1 MTCIAFKN
9 DQIVQGDVDGMLN
22 IWDLKAHTSKN
33 IHTGR
38 GWIKKMRFAPGKGNL
53 KLLILFSDGVD
64 IVDLKKVQSNV
75 ARNQNF
81 AGVRKLT
88 HTHFLKYF
96 HPKTPNIVASCWV
109 QGDSELQNSGYD
121 SQASLRENFMKGRMI
136 LVAVI
141 LIPGA

>member
-1 MTCIAFKN
+1 MKKAFCCVLSKTARSCFILFQPGVGTVTCIAFKN

-64 IVDLKKVQSNV
+64 IVDLKKVQLNV
-75 ARNQNF
+75 ARNKNF
-81 AGVRKLT
+81 SGVRKLT
-88 HTHFLKYF
+88 HTHFLKSF
-96 HPKTPNIVASCWV
+96 HPKTPNIVPSCWV
-109 QGDSELQNSGYD
+109 RGDRELQNLG
-121 SQASLRENFMKGRMI
+121 
-136 LVAVI
+136 
-141 LIPGA
+141 

>member
-1 MTCIAFKN
+1 
-9 DQIVQGDVDGMLN
+9 VDGTLN

-64 IVDLKKVQSNV
+64 VVDLKKVQPNV

-88 HTHFLKYF
+88 HTYFLKSF
-96 HPKTPNIVASCWV
+96 HPKTPNIVPSYLVHGVVNCKV
-109 QGDSELQNSGYD
+109 QG
-121 SQASLRENFMKGRMI
+121 MI
-136 LVAVI
+136 ARPLGEKTA
-141 LIPGA
+141 

>member
-1 MTCIAFKN
+1 VTCIAFKN

-64 IVDLKKVQSNV
+64 VVDLKKVQLNV

-88 HTHFLKYF
+88 HAHFLQSF
-96 HPKTPNIVASCWV
+96 HPKTPNIVPSCWV
-109 QGDSELQNSGYD
+109 QEDSELQS
-121 SQASLRENFMKGRMI
+121 
-136 LVAVI
+136 
-141 LIPGA
+141 PG